1 MITNEQQEQWLHCF
15 NQLQTLST
23 ELGLGDCF
31 NYNRGRE
38 IHTAFKLGLTV
49 SDTLAGADAFEDGK
63 PVELKSTIGAL
74 KGVYNGVSVQPTWD
88 EQVEYLI
95 NKKIGCYY
103 HHYITRY
110 DNGVLCEVYRLS
122 GDDVLALTLP
132 KFKKQFHSTNV
143 RKDPRLS
150 ATINSKEIKQFGTRV
165 IFEG

>member
-1 MITNEQQEQWLHCF
+1 MPTDEQREQWLHCF
-15 NQLQTLST
+15 NQLQELST
-23 ELGLGDCF
+23 DLRLGDVF

-38 IHTAFKLGLTV
+38 IHTAFKLGLTI
-49 SDTLAGADAFEDGK
+49 SDTLAGADAYENNK

-88 EQVEYLI
+88 EQVDYLI
-95 NKKIGCYY
+95 NKKIGCYH

-110 DNGVLCEVYRLS
+110 DNGVLCEVYRLT

-132 KFKKQFHSTNV
+132 KFNKQFHSTNA

-150 ATINSKEIKQFGTRV
+150 ATINAKEIKLVGERV
-165 IFEG
+165 IF